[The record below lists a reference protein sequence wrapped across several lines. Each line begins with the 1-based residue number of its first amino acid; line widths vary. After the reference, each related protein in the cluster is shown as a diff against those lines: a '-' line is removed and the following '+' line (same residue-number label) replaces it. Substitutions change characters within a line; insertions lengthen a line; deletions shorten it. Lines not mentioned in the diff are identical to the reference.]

1 MNKSTVDVEKYV
13 HEVNEYINQLAQ
25 DLGHPT
31 EQQRVLII
39 WRAVMHSIRDRITI
53 SESFDLMS
61 ALPLIMRGIYTT
73 GWKYTQTPPYDY
85 HTVEEMKDQVKSLQS
100 QYGEQE
106 FNWGKSTDEII
117 SIVLDSLERYF
128 TEGQME
134 HIRSQL
140 PEEIKS
146 LV

>member
-1 MNKSTVDVEKYV
+1 MNNSTVDVENYA
-13 HEVNEYINQLAQ
+13 HEVNEYVNKLAL
-25 DLGHPT
+25 DLGHPK

-39 WRAVMHSIRDRITI
+39 WRAVMHSIRGRITI
-53 SESFDLMS
+53 SESFDLM
-61 ALPLIMRGIYTT
+61 APLPLILRGIYTT
-73 GWKYTQTPPYDY
+73 GWKYAETPPYDY
-85 HTVEEMKDQVKSLQS
+85 KTIEEMKEQVKALQN

-106 FNWGKSTDEII
+106 FSWSKSTEEII

-128 TEGQME
+128 TEGQFD

>member
-1 MNKSTVDVEKYV
+1 MNNSTVDVENYAHK
-13 HEVNEYINQLAQ
+13 VNEYVNKLAL
-25 DLGHPT
+25 DLGHPK

-39 WRAVMHSIRDRITI
+39 WRAVMHSIRGRITI
-53 SESFDLMS
+53 SESFDLM
-61 ALPLIMRGIYTT
+61 APLPLILRGIYTT
-73 GWKYTQTPPYDY
+73 GWKYTETPPYDY
-85 HTVEEMKDQVKSLQS
+85 KTIEEMKEQVKALQS

-106 FNWGKSTDEII
+106 FSWSKSTDEII

-128 TEGQME
+128 TEGQFD

-140 PEEIKS
+140 PEEIES

>member
-1 MNKSTVDVEKYV
+1 MNNSAVNVEKYV
-13 HEVNEYINQLAQ
+13 HDVNEYINQLSL
-25 DLGHPT
+25 DLGHPE

-53 SESFDLMS
+53 SESFDLM
-61 ALPLIMRGIYTT
+61 APLPLILRGVYTT
-73 GWKYTQTPPYDY
+73 GWKYTESPKYDY
-85 HTVEEMKDQVKSLQS
+85 TTLGEMKDQVKSLQS

-106 FNWGKSTDEII
+106 FNWSKSTEDII
-117 SIVLDSLERYF
+117 SITLDSLERYY
-128 TEGQME
+128 TEEQMK

-140 PEEIKS
+140 PEDIKP

>member
-1 MNKSTVDVEKYV
+1 MNNSTVDVEKYV
-13 HEVNEYINQLAQ
+13 HEVNEYINQLAL
-25 DLGHPT
+25 DLGHPQ

-39 WRAVMHSIRDRITI
+39 WRAVMHSIRDRINI
-53 SESFDLMS
+53 SESFDLMA
-61 ALPLIMRGIYTT
+61 ALPLILRGIYTT
-73 GWKYTQTPPYDY
+73 GWKYTETPPYSY
-85 HTVEEMKDQVKSLQS
+85 KTIEEMKEQVKTLQS

-106 FNWGKSTDEII
+106 FNWSKSTDEII

-134 HIRSQL
+134 HIRSQF